1 MNILSFRVLNNIT
14 GWLVWLV
21 ATITYVLTIEPTA
34 SFWDCGEYIAC
45 SYKLEVGHP
54 PGAPFFILIG
64 RLFTL
69 LAPGPDKAAMMV
81 NIMSAL
87 CSSFTIL
94 FLFWT
99 ITRLALKWLGTN
111 FDNISSPQ
119 RWLVLMSSAVGALAY
134 TYSDS
139 FWFSAV
145 EGEVYAMSSFFTA
158 VVFWAILK
166 WDEEDDQD
174 PASALRWIVFIVFL
188 IGVSIGVHLLNLLVI
203 PAIGYVIYF
212 KKYKFSNKGFVIAG
226 VVSILI
232 LGGIQNIIIPKIVK
246 FVSDYEV
253 FFTNKWGLPFN
264 TGTVVF
270 FLLIIASITLYI
282 LYTIKGEEKWYKFAL
297 YTSIAFTAFAI
308 FSAPSG
314 SAMLL
319 RLMTLSGMIY
329 AIHYFKKKT
338 ELLNLI
344 FVSLATLLIGYSAF
358 FVLVIRSQSN
368 PPMDENDPEN
378 APSMLS
384 YLLRE
389 QYGDWPLLYGPYY
402 NAPTKSSREFKSGDP
417 IYIRDEASKK
427 YVVADDRKNSIP
439 TYEEEFCTIYPRMR
453 SSQSHHEAAYRYW
466 GNVAEYHKK
475 KILENPQTG
484 EPETVEVPTFRA
496 NLTFFFKYQVWY
508 MYWRYFMWNFSG
520 RQNDVQGLLNNP
532 FEGNWIT
539 GIKFVDDFLL
549 GEDSTKIIH
558 RDKNNFARNK
568 FYMLP
573 FLLGLFGAIRHFR
586 RRFNDAWVVLVFFFM
601 TGLAIVIY
609 LNQTPY
615 QPRERDYSYAGS
627 FYAFSIWIG
636 LGVIALHEWLKNVI
650 KNEKT
655 AMVIPVFC
663 FFVPYIMAAEGWN
676 DHDRSLRTLARDT
689 AINYLESCA
698 PNAILFTNGDND
710 TFPLWYAQEVEGI
723 RTDVRVVNLSLLQT
737 DWYIN
742 QMRRKAYESDPVP
755 FTIPPD
761 KYLATKREVIYLIEE
776 DDKQKPMS
784 LKKGLEFALS
794 DDPANKIDNGTK
806 PIDYIKARTFY
817 VPVDS
822 MAVMKN
828 KVISVKDTHRLVKT
842 MTFRIPKGYITKNDL
857 MVLDL
862 VAHNDWKRPI
872 YFAVTTGSEAYIG
885 LEKYFQLEGL
895 AYRLVPIE
903 QSPLEQSMGGRV
915 NTEVMYKNIMEK
927 FRWGGIDKKGINLDE
942 NCVRLVGNL
951 RMQMG
956 VLAHALINEG
966 KSKKAEAVL
975 DKCLEVM
982 PDENIPFDATMFSI
996 CSAYYQIGKIE
1007 KANALS
1013 KKLFDIFEGDL
1024 KIYRGLKPRHSPA
1037 FYRDME
1043 QAKEILKRLH
1053 MLAKDF
1059 KQKNLEKEYWQRLQA
1074 ILSPEELTESLE
1086 DTP

>member
-1 MNILSFRVLNNIT
+1 MSQLSFRLLNNIA
-14 GWLVWLV
+14 GWFIWLI
-21 ATITYVLTIEPTA
+21 ASISYLLTIEPTA

-54 PGAPFFILIG
+54 PGAPFFMLIG
-64 RLFTL
+64 RIFTL
-69 LAPGPDKAAMMV
+69 LASGPEKAAMMV

-87 CSSFTIL
+87 SSSFTIL

-99 ITRLALKWLGTN
+99 ITRLGLRWIGKDFETIGGTQKW
-111 FDNISSPQ
+111 I
-119 RWLVLMSSAVGALAY
+119 VLMASAVGALAY

-166 WDEEDDQD
+166 WDEEDNLN
-174 PASALRWIVFIVFL
+174 PKSALRWIVLIVFL
-188 IGVSIGVHLLNLLVI
+188 VGVSIGVHLLNLLVI
-203 PAIGYVIYF
+203 PAIGYMIYF
-212 KKYKFSNKGFVIAG
+212 KKYKFSNKSFVIAG
-226 VVSILI
+226 IVSVLI

-246 FVSDYEV
+246 FVSDFEV
-253 FFTNKWGLPFN
+253 FFTNKWGMPFN

-270 FLLIIASITLYI
+270 FLLVIASIVLYI
-282 LYTIKGEEKWYKFAL
+282 KYSIDKKEKWYRFAL
-297 YTSIAFTAFAI
+297 YLSVLFAI
-308 FSAPSG
+308 FSIISSPSG
-314 SAMLL
+314 NSMFW
-319 RLMTLSGMIY
+319 RLVMLSGMIY
-329 AIHYFKKKT
+329 AIHYFRKNT

-402 NAPTKSSREFKSGDP
+402 NAPTKSSKYFKSGDP
-417 IYIRDEASKK
+417 IYIRDTVSKK

-439 TYEEEFCTIYPRMR
+439 TYEEEFCTVFPRMW
-453 SSQSHHEAAYRYW
+453 SSQSHHEAAYKYW
-466 GNVAEYHKK
+466 GNVAEYNKK
-475 KILENPQTG
+475 KVLENPQTG

-520 RQNDVQGLLNNP
+520 RQNDVQGLLNNTM
-532 FEGNWIT
+532 EGNWIT
-539 GIKFVDDFLL
+539 GFKFIDDILL
-549 GEDSTKIIH
+549 GEDSSKIIH

-573 FLLGLFGAIRHFR
+573 FLLGLLGAFRHFR
-586 RRFNDAWVVLVFFFM
+586 RKFSDAWVVLVFFFM

-627 FYAFSIWIG
+627 FYAFAIWIG
-636 LGVIALHEWLKNVI
+636 LGVLAIYEWLNEKV
-650 KNEKT
+650 KNEKWAT
-655 AMVIPVFC
+655 FLPLAC
-663 FFVPYIMAAEGWN
+663 FFVPYIMGAEGWN
-676 DHDRSLRTLARDT
+676 DHDRSKRTLARDT

-761 KYLATKREVIYLIEE
+761 KYLATKREVIYLMS
-776 DDKQKPMS
+776 DDEKGKPMS
-784 LKKGLEFALS
+784 LKSGLEFALS
-794 DDPANKIDNGTK
+794 DDPANKIDNGAR
-806 PIDYIKARTFY
+806 PLDYIKSRRFF

-822 MAVMKN
+822 AAVMKN
-828 KVISVKDTHRLVKT
+828 KVISLKDTSRLAKNIIFT
-842 MTFRIPKGYITKNDL
+842 IPKGYITKNDL

-862 VAHNDWKRPI
+862 VAHNDWTRPI
-872 YFAVTTGSEAYIG
+872 YFAVTTGNDAYIG

-895 AYRLVPIE
+895 AYRFVPIE
-903 QSPLEQSMGGRV
+903 QSPMEQAMGGRV

-927 FRWGGIDKKGINLDE
+927 FQWGGVDKPGVYLDE

-956 VLAHALINEG
+956 ILAHALINEG
-966 KSKKAEAVL
+966 KTKKAEAVL

-982 PDENIPFDATMFSI
+982 PDENIPFDATLFSV
-996 CSAYYQIGKIE
+996 CSAYYQIGKTD

-1024 KIYRGLKPRHSPA
+1024 KVYRSLKPKHLPA

-1043 QAKEILKRLH
+1043 QAKEILRRLH
-1053 MLAKDF
+1053 NLARDF
-1059 KQKNLEKEYWQRLQA
+1059 KQSELEKNYWQRLQA
-1074 ILSPEELTESLE
+1074 LLSPEELKEE
-1086 DTP
+1086 PME